1 MHSEKIRILLVND
14 DKRVCDVLGLILESR
29 GYDVDVAHTGDE
41 AIEKS
46 KTNAYNLAVLDTGLP
61 DIESKQLLRALHE
74 SSPKMIRIIGT
85 EIIRLQDALDAFNDC
100 ADGYF
105 ANPVEPGRLIS
116 LIEEKLEEQKDAKT
130 AREKSQELTSGAK
143 RRNFYRNNDLEKN

>member
-1 MHSEKIRILLVND
+1 MLHSEKIRILLVND
-14 DKRVCDVLGLILESR
+14 DKRVCDVQGLILESR

-61 DIESKQLLRALHE
+61 DIESKQLLRAMHE

-130 AREKSQELTSGAK
+130 AREKS
-143 RRNFYRNNDLEKN
+143 

>member
-1 MHSEKIRILLVND
+1 MLHSEKIRILLVND

-61 DIESKQLLRALHE
+61 DIESKKLLRAMHE

-116 LIEEKLEEQKDAKT
+116 LIEEKLEEQKDAKM
-130 AREKSQELTSGAK
+130 ARGKKPRAHIGSKTKKL
-143 RRNFYRNNDLEKN
+143 L